1 MSESSENNVFN
12 ELSGP
17 LAADATI
24 VSDWYDMR
32 GFQAVSGI
40 LNGDEI
46 FAEVRFEW
54 SVDKATVQL
63 SQIWFAD
70 GNPISY
76 GGAVAAATMTQ
87 AKYVRLVVING
98 PTPQTDTWRALV
110 TLLESPPT
118 GIVSPLVEFPRDS
131 DPGQTV
137 KAVLFGRRLGDVEPQ
152 YTHVLVD
159 NGGEIII
166 SEGPL
171 PTTEFDQRIPAT
183 LVSTEVLSFSP
194 ENRSSLSIYNSS
206 TAGNM
211 YVRLGED
218 VDVALN
224 DWSWRVLPGWT
235 WIAPRWGAEVYIAWD
250 DDTDG
255 FAHCSEVTG

>member
-1 MSESSENNVFN
+1 MSEASENNIFRRVT
-12 ELSGP
+12 GP
-17 LAADATI
+17 LGGNATLT
-24 VSDWYDMR
+24 SDWYDMR
-32 GFQAVSGI
+32 GFQAISGV
-40 LNGDEI
+40 LDGDQI
-46 FAEVRFEW
+46 FADVRFEW
-54 SVDKATVQL
+54 SDDTLTVRLAQT
-63 SQIWFAD
+63 WFSA

-76 GGAVAAATMTQ
+76 DGVSAATPTQ
-87 AKYVRLVVING
+87 SRYVRVVVVNG
-98 PTPQTDTWRALV
+98 PTPQAAEWGVLV
-110 TLLESPPT
+110 TLLEAVPA
-118 GIVSPLVEFPRDS
+118 GLVSPIVEFPRDG
-131 DPGQTV
+131 DQGQTV
-137 KAVLFGRRLGDVEPQ
+137 KAIMFGRLLGDVDPQ
-152 YTHVLVD
+152 YTQVLVD

-183 LVSTEVLSFSP
+183 LVSTEVTSFSP